1 MAAAQ
6 TIKVYILL
14 APVPLMLDFA
24 GPVEVLRR
32 ANKIQDQIRFDVEY
46 ISVRNEMMS
55 SAGIMLSGLSPLPD
69 TLPDNSYLMVS
80 GTTDDTI
87 GTGSIPSAQDTQADK
102 TQIINWLRRTFTNN
116 QTLLTV
122 CSGALLAARAGLFEG
137 YRCTSHHDCIDEL
150 AAISPNI
157 RVEENRLFTEDR
169 GRSASAGVTSGT
181 DMMLHIVGR
190 ILGVAAA
197 ADIAKHM
204 VVYLRRTGNEP
215 QLSPFL
221 DGRSH
226 LHPTIH
232 RIQDMIASDPT
243 DNWTVERLANSAY
256 MSVRHFSRLFNKETG
271 YSVPDYVN
279 GLRIAIA
286 ENALRARKTNIES
299 LVGDLGFSSSRHFRR
314 AWQKHHDASPTE
326 WRRQM
331 LDAANG

>member
-1 MAAAQ
+1 MAATQ

-32 ANKIQDQIRFDVEY
+32 ANKIQDQVYFDVEY
-46 ISVRNEMMS
+46 IGVRNEIMS
-55 SAGIMLSGLSPLPD
+55 SAGIMLSGISPLPEK
-69 TLPDNSYLMVS
+69 LPDNSYLMVS
-80 GTTDDTI
+80 GTTENAI
-87 GTGSIPSAQDTQADK
+87 GTASIPSPQDIQK
-102 TQIINWLRRTFTNN
+102 NKNEIIDWLRQTVTSD

-137 YRCTSHHDCIDEL
+137 YRCTSHHDCMEEL
-150 AAISPNI
+150 ASISPNI
-157 RVEENRLFTEDR
+157 RIEENRLFTEDR
-169 GRSASAGVTSGT
+169 GRYASAGVTSGT
-181 DMMLHIVGR
+181 DMLLHIVGR

-243 DNWTVERLANSAY
+243 DNWTVERLASNAF

-279 GLRIAIA
+279 SLRIAIA
-286 ENALRARKTNIES
+286 ENALRAQKTNIES

-314 AWQKHHDASPTE
+314 AWQKHHDTSPTE

-331 LDAANG
+331 LAAANG